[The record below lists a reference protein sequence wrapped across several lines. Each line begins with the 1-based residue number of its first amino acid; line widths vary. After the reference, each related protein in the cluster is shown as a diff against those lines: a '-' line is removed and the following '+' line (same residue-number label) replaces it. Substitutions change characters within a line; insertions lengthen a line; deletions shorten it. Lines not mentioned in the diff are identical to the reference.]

1 MKMANK
7 MGFTLDEA
15 ELMRRIVGKKKV
27 NEVKKWEK
35 KVRKLVDKNKQLQ
48 ETNEEGQDAG
58 EVFWKILD
66 DSGNYSFNKSHSIS
80 YASLS
85 AVTVFLKYN

>member
-1 MKMANK
+1 

-35 KVRKLVDKNKQLQ
+35 KVRKLVDKNKELQ
-48 ETNEEGQDAG
+48 ISGYS
-58 EVFWKILD
+58 VFEI
-66 DSGNYSFNKSHSIS
+66 
-80 YASLS
+80 
-85 AVTVFLKYN
+85 